1 MKRPF
6 NHYVTIGIVFL
17 YLFIPLLATILY
29 SFATNWNRTILP
41 EGLTLQWYSNL
52 FSDMRFIEAF
62 GRSLLLSLG
71 STVLAIIIMVP
82 AIFSIVVYAPRLE
95 KFVQALIIM
104 TYAMP
109 GVIIGVGL
117 IRSYSSSGISMVLVV
132 VGAYFVTILPYMYQ
146 GTRNS
151 LRTIHAKSLM
161 EAAEMLGASRFTAFM
176 KIIVPNILSG
186 LLVSSLLSFSMLF
199 GEFVLINLLVGGR
212 FETIQTYLYQ
222 NLSKSGHIASAIVVC
237 YFFLMCILSTII
249 VKMTRIKKETV

>member
-41 EGLTLQWYSNL
+41 EGLTLQWYSDL

-71 STVLAIIIMVP
+71 STVLAIVIMVP

-237 YFFLMCILSTII
+237 YFFLMCILSII
-249 VKMTRIKKETV
+249 LVKMTRIKKEAV